1 MTNVVVAILSH
12 NQIKMFFFFTNDDE
26 EEEQSVMSMK
36 EKGRVKENTRDEM
49 EEDKAE
55 KTDNRFTMT
64 QSRKRRVRRAE
75 EKKKTHSL
83 RMKRGK
89 R

>member
-1 MTNVVVAILSH
+1 MTNVVVAILS
-12 NQIKMFFFFTNDDE
+12 NKTVFFFFTNDDE
-26 EEEQSVMSMK
+26 EEGQSVMSMK